1 MQKHYGKKRKYRD
14 QVKIIVIFSNIVL
27 VLNFGIFCS
36 PRSRNFSVM
45 ESSHSYL
52 LFCLLVFDCHMGGNK
67 NLKLS

>member
-14 QVKIIVIFSNIVL
+14 QVKIVISSNIVL

-36 PRSRNFSVM
+36 LRRRNFSVM

-52 LFCLLVFDCHMGGNK
+52 LFCLLLFDCYMGGNK